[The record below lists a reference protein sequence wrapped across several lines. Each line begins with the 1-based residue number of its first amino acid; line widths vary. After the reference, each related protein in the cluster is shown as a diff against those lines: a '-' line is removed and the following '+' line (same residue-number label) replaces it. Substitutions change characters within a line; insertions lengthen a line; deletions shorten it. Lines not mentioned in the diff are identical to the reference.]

1 MNTNF
6 FYPIPNAGF
15 LSISGSSRVDFLQR
29 QTSNDLRNL
38 GADDARLTVLTSPTA
53 RILDVFRVFEDGES
67 LGIVSL
73 PERVLAT
80 EAYLRSRIFFNDD
93 VRLENQSAKYAQI
106 LLIGSQ
112 AAQVLDT
119 LGLDSPPTVGGV
131 ARFTFRKSAAFT
143 FGEAGFD
150 DIVFRLILPQ
160 SETESIMQLLAK
172 QGTAELSF
180 TDYEVIRIEA
190 GLPGH
195 QTELTDDYTPLEVGL
210 QHTAISMTKGC
221 FTGQEIIARQVN
233 YDKITRRLMGLRL
246 DASVELATTVRID
259 GKSVGKI
266 TSVAASPRFG
276 DIALAVLKR
285 PFDQP
290 QTPVDVGGV
299 PAVVAELPFVS

>member
-1 MNTNF
+1 MNSFF
-6 FYPIPNAGF
+6 FYSIPDAGF

-53 RILDVFRVFEDGES
+53 RILDVFRVFGEGES

-73 PERVLAT
+73 PERVPVT
-80 EAYLRSRIFFNDD
+80 EKYLRSRIFFNDD
-93 VRLENQSAKYAQI
+93 VQLENQSAKYAQI

-119 LGLDSPPTVGGV
+119 LGLGSPPTVEGV
-131 ARFTFRKSAAFT
+131 ARFSFQNSAAFALR
-143 FGEAGFD
+143 EAGFGD
-150 DIVFRLILPQ
+150 MVFRLILP
-160 SETESIMQLLAK
+160 STETESFLQFLVKKGAS
-172 QGTAELSF
+172 ELSLQ
-180 TDYEVIRIEA
+180 DYAIMRVEA

-210 QHTAISMTKGC
+210 QNSAISMTKGC

-246 DASVELATTVRID
+246 DAPVDMNTTIRAD

-266 TSVAASPRFG
+266 TSVAASPRVG

-285 PFDQP
+285 PYDQP

-299 PAVVAELPFVS
+299 PAVVADLPFTS